1 MFVMFVACVFLFVLV
16 INVEFYLCEK
26 YLHLCI
32 YISVPAVF
40 LFGHLVRRCD
50 RILSHLAATSGW
62 GNTLC
67 LWVLNPGLIVLGF
80 VRSPSVGCSGQ
91 WIIGPNAQFA

>member
-1 MFVMFVACVFLFVLV
+1 MFVARVFLFVLV

-32 YISVPAVF
+32 YISVPSVF
-40 LFGHLVRRCD
+40 SFLGHLVRRCD

-67 LWVLNPGLIVLGF
+67 LWVLKP
-80 VRSPSVGCSGQ
+80 R
-91 WIIGPNAQFA
+91 PNFAWFCPIPLRWVFRAMDNWA